1 MQNLGTGRP
10 WIIIVP
16 SQGKDFTEK
25 TRKFD
30 VFEGRPIPVKI
41 YKWCCLQFF
50 KRFYLFI
57 FRERGREE
65 RGRETSA
72 CGCFSCALYWGLG
85 QQPRYVPWLGIEPAT
100 LCFAGRRSIHWATPA
115 GAEIFL
121 LRKLKIHLESV
132 LGLSLAREET
142 SGLRGTAVRRQLTVW
157 STMVTAHTRIDP
169 LTLPTGHP
177 AL

>member
-1 MQNLGTGRP
+1 MLIDGPCTNKVGT
-10 WIIIVP
+10 
-16 SQGKDFTEK
+16 
-25 TRKFD
+25 
-30 VFEGRPIPVKI
+30 
-41 YKWCCLQFF
+41 FF
-50 KRFYLFI
+50 FLRFYLFI
-57 FRERGREE
+57 SLEEGEGREKE
-65 RGRETSA
+65 REKNINVWLPLA
-72 CGCFSCALYWGLG
+72 CPFRGPGP
-85 QQPRYVPWLGIEPAT
+85 QPRYVPWLGIEPAT

-132 LGLSLAREET
+132 LGLSLAREEP
-142 SGLRGTAVRRQLTVW
+142 SGLRGTAGRRQLTVW